1 MLGMPRDYRLSAI
14 WVKRQLFKKDINY
27 SIIKRV
33 FVLLMATLHSN
44 FFLFRYIL
52 RLMNKIVLLEENY
65 TLFLKNNDI
74 DKVLLDGLNS
84 FQPVNAKWISAAR
97 KLNINTITI
106 VTNWDHPTSR
116 GYEILLSDYYLVWG
130 KSMHDEMVEY
140 HDISNDR
147 IIITGSIIFDMYAKD
162 SYILSSNIINNRI
175 KNELPRKYVL
185 FLSHSPYYPYNLQ
198 LIRFISKILNNR
210 SKLVV
215 RLHPLFTDKSAENE
229 LELHEEFEKNNPD
242 IIYVYPNSSS
252 DSLSGDMDFNEV
264 QLSSSMVANA
274 STVINCL
281 STMLLDCIISKRPTI
296 NIGFDW
302 YENKSLITPLS
313 IAKHRVHL
321 KRVVNSG
328 FSYTAHS
335 KDELKSLLLKD
346 VNEKKSKNIII
357 NDIITNECGQ
367 ITGNVAKD
375 ISDKIAE
382 L

>member
-1 MLGMPRDYRLSAI
+1 
-14 WVKRQLFKKDINY
+14 
-27 SIIKRV
+27 
-33 FVLLMATLHSN
+33 
-44 FFLFRYIL
+44 
-52 RLMNKIVLLEENY
+52 KIVLLEENY

-140 HDISNDR
+140 HDSSNDR

-229 LELHEEFEKNNPD
+229 LELHKELEKNNPN

-274 STVINCL
+274 SIVINCL
-281 STMLLDCIISKRPTI
+281 STMLLDCMINKRPTI

-302 YENKSLITPLS
+302 CENKSLITPLS
-313 IAKHRVHL
+313 IAEHRAHL
-321 KRVVNSG
+321 RRVVNLG

-335 KDELKSLLLKD
+335 KAELKSLLLKD
-346 VNEKKSKNIII
+346 INEKKNKNSII

>member
-1 MLGMPRDYRLSAI
+1 M
-14 WVKRQLFKKDINY
+14 
-27 SIIKRV
+27 
-33 FVLLMATLHSN
+33 
-44 FFLFRYIL
+44 
-52 RLMNKIVLLEENY
+52 
-65 TLFLKNNDI
+65 
-74 DKVLLDGLNS
+74 
-84 FQPVNAKWISAAR
+84 
-97 KLNINTITI
+97 
-106 VTNWDHPTSR
+106 
-116 GYEILLSDYYLVWG
+116 LLSDYYFVWG

-140 HDISNDR
+140 HDISHDK
-147 IIITGSIIFDMYAKD
+147 IIIAGSIIFDMYAKD
-162 SYILSSNIINNRI
+162 SYILSSKVINDKI
-175 KNELPRKYVL
+175 QNEFPNEYVL

-198 LIRFISKILNNR
+198 LIRFISKILNDR

-229 LELHEEFEKNNPD
+229 LELHKELEKNNPN

-252 DSLSGDMDFNEV
+252 DSLSGDMGYNEV

-274 STVINCL
+274 NIVINCL
-281 STMLLDCIISKRPTI
+281 STMLLDCMINNIPTI

-302 YENKSLITPLS
+302 YENDSLIIPLA
-313 IAKHRVHL
+313 IAEHRVHL

-346 VNEKKSKNIII
+346 VNEKKNKNIII
-357 NDIITNECGQ
+357 NDIITNECGH

-375 ISDKIAE
+375 ISDKIAK